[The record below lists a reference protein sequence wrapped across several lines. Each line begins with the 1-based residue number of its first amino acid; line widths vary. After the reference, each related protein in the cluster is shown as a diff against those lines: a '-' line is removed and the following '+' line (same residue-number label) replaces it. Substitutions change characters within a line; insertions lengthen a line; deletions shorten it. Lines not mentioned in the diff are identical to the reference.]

1 MNHLSYIKS
10 RCLTNTPKRFGARW
24 RHLQGM
30 PSQMLTSH
38 HVKWFQTTARLC
50 CNTQYTRFIKFHYG
64 HLDDQA
70 KLGEV

>member
-1 MNHLSYIKS
+1 MHHLSYTKS
-10 RCLTNTPKRFGARW
+10 RGLTNTPKRFGTRR

-30 PSQMLTSH
+30 PSQTLTFH
-38 HVKWFQTTARLC
+38 HVKWFQNTVRLC
-50 CNTQYTRFIKFHYG
+50 CNTQDTRFIKFHYG